1 MKQLRVLM
9 PHPMLPG
16 VVTMLH
22 ATWAGAPPIRRIPVQ
37 PINEPE
43 QTFVIELESSNLM
56 GSLKA
61 STNTHAI
68 CYCDIDVIFNLIKF
82 RLGQELHRIG
92 DDS

>member
-1 MKQLRVLM
+1 M

-43 QTFVIELESSNLM
+43 QTFVIELESLN
-56 GSLKA
+56 
-61 STNTHAI
+61 
-68 CYCDIDVIFNLIKF
+68 
-82 RLGQELHRIG
+82 QELDIYVCLTCLILEVQFMMEANIEIREEMRKLR
-92 DDS
+92 S